1 MSCTEIIKF
10 DKKGESSLAGK
21 VKNGI
26 RGSFAV
32 WNYLSHKYLG
42 RQFSIFGKPSE
53 QEEVWS
59 LFEDDRLSED
69 EKIILGTTF
78 DYVLIKKEDIPRVIE
93 AFSALDEKEVG
104 RVVKEWRENPIEISL
119 PEQIEILKNLLAD
132 EDCIA
137 IGWHQ
142 TNVSC
147 DMWYDYNCVTGNEHW
162 YLFDELKNES

>member
-10 DKKGESSLAGK
+10 DKKGESSLAGE
-21 VKNGI
+21 VKNAI
-26 RGSFAV
+26 RRSFAV

-42 RQFSIFGKPSE
+42 RQFSIFGKTSE

-93 AFSALDEKEVG
+93 AFSTLDEKEVG
-104 RVVKEWRENPIEISL
+104 RVVKEWRENPIGISL
-119 PEQIEILKNLLAD
+119 PKQIEILKNLLAD

-142 TNVSC
+142 NSVSC
-147 DMWYDYNCVTGNEHW
+147 NMWYDYNCIVGDEHW
-162 YLFDELKNES
+162 YLFDGLES

>member
-10 DKKGESSLAGK
+10 DKKGESSLVGE
-21 VKNGI
+21 VENGI
-26 RGSFAV
+26 RESFAV

-78 DYVLIKKEDIPRVIE
+78 DYVLIKKEDIPRVID
-93 AFSALDEKEVG
+93 AFSTLDEKEVG
-104 RVVKEWRENPIEISL
+104 RVVKEWRENPIGISL
-119 PEQIEILKNLLAD
+119 PEQIEILKNLLSD

-142 TNVSC
+142 NSVSC
-147 DMWYDYNCVTGNEHW
+147 NMWYDYNCIVGDEHW
-162 YLFDELKNES
+162 YLFDGLES